1 MTSCK
6 TSCID
11 LNPVAMTTREQLGAR
26 VRYARQYN
34 TIHLLVI
41 SHCNGGGC
49 VDGYW
54 FFRIGSYLSRYS
66 GKPLIL
72 HDAFALFFL

>member
-1 MTSCK
+1 MTP
-6 TSCID
+6 CID
-11 LNPVAMTTREQLGAR
+11 VVSVAMTTREQLGAR